1 MDLLFTAIKDLLD
14 SIIPSGSAL
23 ATEFATFNE
32 FLAYVITLT
41 IIWTFLL
48 KPLLKILRLSPK

>member
-1 MDLLFTAIKDLLD
+1 MDILFQTITDLLNSL
-14 SIIPSGSAL
+14 IPSGSAL

-32 FLAYVITLT
+32 FLAYVITLS

-48 KPLLKILRLSPK
+48 KPLLKLLRLSK